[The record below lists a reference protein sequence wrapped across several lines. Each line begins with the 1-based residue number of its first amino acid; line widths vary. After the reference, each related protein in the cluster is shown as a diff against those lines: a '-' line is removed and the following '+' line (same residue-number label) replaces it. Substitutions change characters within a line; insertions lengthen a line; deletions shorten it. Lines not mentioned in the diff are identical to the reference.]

1 MPQLTPSTFSSA
13 AYVTPQPQA
22 LDSSV
27 ISRAFYD
34 AFARELDIDAPQV
47 VVADTAERLAALAL
61 AADDVAAA
69 GSVAELLTE
78 QLGSEQ
84 LGSEQ
89 PDTVG
94 RSASVVVVLADD

>member
-34 AFARELDIDAPQV
+34 AFARELDIVFTSGKPYRYFEVPSKVYRELMAAPSKGEFFN
-47 VVADTAERLAALAL
+47 AYIRDRYAFERL
-61 AADDVAAA
+61 
-69 GSVAELLTE
+69 
-78 QLGSEQ
+78 
-84 LGSEQ
+84 
-89 PDTVG
+89 
-94 RSASVVVVLADD
+94 